1 MRGTEKQV
9 KWAKE
14 LQKQAIN
21 KNKEA
26 LKVWEQVWGVS
37 EKEYNKLSME
47 EPELVFEADKIF
59 RDLIFE
65 GIVNEDMDD
74 KEIFEKGKKALE
86 EEIVKLEKESEAK
99 KWIDSRFDI
108 NSKRKVFF
116 WPYK

>member
-1 MRGTEKQV
+1 MKGTEKQI
-9 KWAKE
+9 KWAEE
-14 LQKQAIN
+14 LQKQAIE
-21 KNKEA
+21 KNKKA
-26 LKVWEQVWGVS
+26 LKLWNKVWGIS
-37 EKEYNKLSME
+37 EEEYSKLSRE

-59 RDLIFE
+59 RDLISK
-65 GIVNEDMDD
+65 GVVNEDMDD

-116 WPYK
+116 LAI